1 MISPSRTNYYDYY
14 DIEYTENDRSFSVWR
29 IEWYQILYFLSPGG
43 SNVHNNLLDHLA
55 RICRPFY
62 YDSRLGS
69 PRLTPRYAIGQ
80 KHSIVGGISSS
91 KCRREM

>member
-14 DIEYTENDRSFSVWR
+14 DIEYTENDRPFSVWH
-29 IEWYQILYFLSPGG
+29 IEWYQILSSLSL
-43 SNVHNNLLDHLA
+43 HNNLVDHLA

-69 PRLTPRYAIGQ
+69 PRSTPRYAIGQ
-80 KHSIVGGISSS
+80 KHSIVGGISPS
-91 KCRREM
+91 KCRR